1 MTSPVWLR
9 NFRSRQVRSL
19 DSRRHGLIEASAGT
33 GKTFAIEHLVLRLVV
48 ENPAWNPEEILLLS
62 FTDKTVA
69 ELRERIRTLLH
80 AQREDFPSDKKIAG
94 WSPRDA
100 SRIRQV
106 WLHADELSIQT
117 LHAFC
122 RSALQRDPVANHALL
137 RTELVKDAVI
147 AEIALDRLLRDTWPA
162 DPQRLADIAEA
173 TGVGSETGRRKLIGL
188 ALKWQPWRGDVLDP
202 DRAPDPRILQDLLTA
217 SGDAARAL
225 PAALAAVEAGSFPLA
240 AFRQSFALTEKG
252 RPRKNPEEALR
263 KDPFQKLFLQ
273 AEESPPSVDHPH
285 WSRDA
290 LLSWFR
296 KTYTAAAKVVKQKE
310 WATAL
315 PPAAVTLP
323 EWQELARLCAV
334 IRNACDSITAA
345 RTSRRLGLLAEAV
358 QELRHAVDEEK
369 TRRGLIS
376 YEDMPRQLVEALRR
390 NPALATRLARR
401 YKVCIVDEFQ
411 DTDPLQWEIL
421 EALCLRQEPRP
432 GAEPRDA
439 LPPPLPLFLVG
450 DPKQAIY
457 SFRGG
462 DLDTYLNARTRLHAL
477 ASRGR
482 AQGLG
487 LDANHRSRKALI
499 DVLNAVFSQEE
510 WFGPTPE
517 APADPAWQ
525 LPAASDQIVF
535 TPVTAG
541 RSGDEN
547 TPAPALIVREFGVAE
562 ESPASAEGGEKR
574 SGPRKPDVERAVRGW
589 IAARIAGAVRRNEAQ
604 PKDFAVLT
612 RANAEGEAIAR
623 LLKRRGVPCRIRQK
637 HGPFHGPA
645 ADALRLL
652 LEWIDD
658 AASPDVQTR
667 ILMLPFARRD
677 DHDIPRGRP
686 DRCPPLIARWAMLA
700 QAGRW
705 PEFFL
710 SVFHEGGYRER
721 LAAAS
726 AADEAHFTQMINQLS
741 VAGAAPGTTARMLCD
756 RFDAL
761 RRGEDAAEGDGED
774 TLPAH
779 ETGGGAVSIMTL
791 HLSKGLEFPH
801 VFVAASGGGQQD
813 DFRVLR
819 DTSIPGFRIA
829 LDKSREDFKQ
839 QAEAQTHEENKRL
852 YYVGFTRA
860 RETLYVPL
868 LPPKFS
874 RSAPGPLGGFAA
886 NAIREVAQDPRFTG
900 HVLFDEAEVEPV
912 VLRSEVTGGEEALA
926 SGPSRAALIED
937 TRGAFARRRLLTS
950 YSRLA
955 LRAAAADGERKN
967 GGEGRDA
974 ARGADAG
981 GSGGVTPGDGPRGAF
996 PSGPAMTEPLLAEDG
1011 TRAQRQETVTELTG
1025 HEGDDTGASEGMTED
1040 TPGASVITAA
1050 ELPPGAAAGTALH
1063 ALLEHTPFAS
1073 VLEAESPEAW
1083 LEQPGRRTRVE
1094 EVLKRES
1101 VDAVYAP
1108 AAARAVW
1115 NALRAPL
1122 PEGPRT
1128 HPGGTGEASAGFRL
1142 ADLAPTDLHHE
1153 VEFLLS
1159 CDHLSGI
1166 APAADP
1172 AARAPDAAPEDIG
1185 VNIGMKATS
1194 RGQFLWGF
1202 IDLVFRRAGRYYL
1215 LDWKSNLLPAYDAE
1229 TVNQSMHAHRYHL
1242 QGKLYAVALDRW
1254 LSARVPGYDPAL
1266 HFGGVHY
1273 LYLRGTTPA
1282 YFAGFSTYPGP
1293 QELRVTWPREIA
1305 SLLAA
1310 SSHENAGASSSP
1322 TDTELADET
1331 R

>member
-1 MTSPVWLR
+1 MTPPVWLR
-9 NFRSRQVRSL
+9 NFRSQQVRSL

-33 GKTFAIEHLVLRLVV
+33 GKTFAIEHLVLRLLV
-48 ENPAWNPEEILLLS
+48 ENPTWNPEEILLLS
-62 FTDKTVA
+62 FTEKTVA
-69 ELRERIRTLLH
+69 ELRERIRALLH
-80 AQREDFPSDKKIAG
+80 AQREDVSSDQKIAG

-147 AEIALDRLLRDTWPA
+147 AETALDRLLRDVWPG
-162 DPQRLADIAEA
+162 DPQRLTDLAEV
-173 TGVGSETGRRKLIGL
+173 TGIESEAGRGKLIAL

-202 DRAPDPRILQDLLTA
+202 DRAPDPRILQDLLTTA
-217 SGDAARAL
+217 GDAARAL
-225 PAALAAVEAGSFPLA
+225 PAALAAVEAGSFPRA
-240 AFRQSFALTEKG
+240 AFRQSFDLTEKG

-263 KDPFQKLFLQ
+263 KDPFQKVFLK

-285 WSRDA
+285 WSPDA

-296 KTYTAAAKVVKQKE
+296 KTYTAGAKVARQKE

-315 PPAAVTLP
+315 PPAAAALP

-334 IRNACDSITAA
+334 LRNASDAIDEA
-345 RTSRRLGLLAEAV
+345 RRQRRLGLLAEAAR
-358 QELRHAVDEEK
+358 ELRHAVDEEK

-390 NPALATRLARR
+390 NPALAARLAGR

-462 DLDTYLNARTRLHAL
+462 DLDTYLKARARLHAL
-477 ASRGR
+477 ASAGR

-499 DVLNAVFSQEE
+499 GVLNTVFAHPD

-517 APADPAWQ
+517 APDDPAWQ
-525 LPAASDQIVF
+525 LPATSDQIVF

-541 RSGDEN
+541 RSGEEN
-547 TPAPALIVREFGVAE
+547 TPAPALVVREFGVAE
-562 ESPASAEGGEKR
+562 DAPASSEGREKK
-574 SGPRKPDVERAVRGW
+574 SGPRKPEVERAVRGW
-589 IAARIAGAVRRNEAQ
+589 IAARIAGAILRNEAE

-637 HGPFHGPA
+637 RGPFHGPA

-658 AASPDVQTR
+658 AASPDTQTR

-677 DHDIPRGRP
+677 EQDIPRGRP
-686 DRCPPLIARWAMLA
+686 ERCPPLIARWATLA

-726 AADEAHFTQMINQLS
+726 AADEAHFAQMINQLS
-741 VAGAAPGTTARMLCD
+741 VAGASPGTTARMLCE

-761 RRGEDAAEGDGED
+761 RRGEDAEERDSED
-774 TLPAH
+774 ILPAH
-779 ETGGGAVSIMTL
+779 EAGGGAVSIMTL

-801 VFVAASGGGQQD
+801 VFIAAFGGGQQD
-813 DFRVLR
+813 DFLVLR
-819 DTSIPGFRIA
+819 DPSIPGFRIA
-829 LDKSREDFKQ
+829 LDKNREEFKR

-860 RETLYVPL
+860 RETLYLPL
-868 LPPKFS
+868 FPPRFS
-874 RSAPGPLGGFAA
+874 RSASGPLGEFAA
-886 NAIREVAQDPRFTG
+886 NAVREAAEDPRLAE
-900 HVLFDEAEVEPV
+900 HILFDEAEVEPV
-912 VLRSEVTGGEEALA
+912 VLDGGVAGGGDMTA
-926 SGPSRAALIED
+926 SGRSRPALMED
-937 TRGAFARRRLLTS
+937 TRAAFARRRLLTS

-955 LRAAAADGERKN
+955 LRAAAQPGADDKE
-967 GGEGRDA
+967 GGREA
-974 ARGADAG
+974 HGADAG
-981 GSGGVTPGDGPRGAF
+981 GHGGAAPDDGPHGGA
-996 PSGPAMTEPLLAEDG
+996 PASAPAVTEPLLTEEG
-1011 TRAQRQETVTELTG
+1011 TRAQRQEAVPEPTDR
-1025 HEGDDTGASEGMTED
+1025 EGDDAGSSGGRED
-1040 TPGASVITAA
+1040 APGGGVITAA

-1063 ALLEHTPFAS
+1063 ALLEHTSFPS
-1073 VLEAESPEAW
+1073 VLEADSPDAW
-1083 LEQPGRRTRVE
+1083 LEQPGRRARVE
-1094 EVLKRES
+1094 EALKRES
-1101 VDAVYAP
+1101 VDPVYAP

-1122 PEGPRT
+1122 PDGPTPR
-1128 HPGGTGEASAGFRL
+1128 PGEPGEAPATFRL
-1142 ADLAPTDLHHE
+1142 ADLAPADLHHE

-1159 CDHLSGI
+1159 CDHLPHPSGVE
-1166 APAADP
+1166 AA
-1172 AARAPDAAPEDIG
+1172 ALATGAAPEG
-1185 VNIGMKATS
+1185 VSLKATS
-1194 RGQFLWGF
+1194 RGLFLWGF

-1229 TVNQSMHAHRYHL
+1229 AINRSMHAHRYHL
-1242 QGKLYAVALDRW
+1242 QWKLYAVALDRW
-1254 LSARVPGYDPAL
+1254 LSARMTGYDPAR

-1273 LYLRGTTPA
+1273 LYLRGTTPT
-1282 YFAGFSTYPGP
+1282 YFAGFSAHPAP
-1293 QELRVTWPREIA
+1293 QDLRDTWPREIA
-1305 SLLAA
+1305 ALLRSPSGENTGPL
-1310 SSHENAGASSSP
+1310 SS
-1322 TDTELADET
+1322 TDTELPDET